1 MRADAMLQK
10 GDLDGR
16 AVWKRIV
23 KAVNELLADKPSS
36 GAKLH

>member
-10 GDLDGR
+10 GNLEGQ

-23 KAVNELLADKPSS
+23 KAVEEIQRTEQSDGEA
-36 GAKLH
+36 AH